1 MTPAARAILE
11 RGTLCYLGA
20 RTATGLHVTPLV
32 YAVHAGRIWVTTAR
46 SSTKARA
53 WRRDPMV
60 AGLVGDGSSAVAFR
74 GRVRMY
80 DALDPRSWPAAVTA
94 GPRLV
99 AAATKFSL
107 KNARFFAGYAVD
119 ARRVPLTWMPP
130 GRIFA
135 SIEPTA
141 GRVLEGGADAGGW
154 GEWER
159 GCSFRRTFAPLAR
172 ARSLDL
178 RVPKAV
184 RSAIGETGTGALALK
199 SSSSFTILPARWS
212 RRGGE
217 GTYEA
222 EVPLDLLDLTEA
234 APGAA
239 GALVVDRASTW
250 RASAMKGL
258 LIQGPVD
265 LFSLQ
270 ATTRGRSL
278 LQARVDE
285 RHGLARIRP
294 RRVVWWQGWRS
305 GSATAGRTEAV

>member
-11 RGTLCYLGA
+11 RGTLCYVGA
-20 RTATGLHVTPLV
+20 RTAAGLHVTPLV

-53 WRRDPMV
+53 WRRDPLV
-60 AGLVGDGSSAVAFR
+60 AGLVGDGSRAVAFR
-74 GRVRMY
+74 GRVKMY
-80 DALDPRSWPAAVTA
+80 DALDPRSWPATVTA
-94 GPRLV
+94 APRLV

-135 SIEPTA
+135 SIEPLA
-141 GRVLEGGADAGGW
+141 GRVLEEGAHAGGW

-159 GCSFRRTFAPLAR
+159 GCSYGKSFAR
-172 ARSLDL
+172 APRGRSLDL
-178 RVPKAV
+178 VVPKAV
-184 RSAIGETGTGALALK
+184 RSAIGESGAGALALEA
-199 SSSSFTILPARWS
+199 SSRFTILPARWR

-222 EVPLDLLDLTEA
+222 DVPLDLLDLTGA

-258 LIQGPVD
+258 LIQGPLE
-265 LFSLQ
+265 LFSLK
-270 ATTRGRSL
+270 ATTRGRPL
-278 LQARVDE
+278 LRARVDE
-285 RHGLARIRP
+285 SRGLARIRP
-294 RRVVWWQGWRS
+294 RRVVWWQGWSS
-305 GSATAGRTEAV
+305 GSATARRTETA